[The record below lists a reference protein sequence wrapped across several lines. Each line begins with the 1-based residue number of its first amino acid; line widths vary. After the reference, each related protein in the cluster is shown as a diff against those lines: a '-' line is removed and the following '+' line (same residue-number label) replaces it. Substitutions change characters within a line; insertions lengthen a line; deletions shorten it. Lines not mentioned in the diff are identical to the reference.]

1 MIAVDHTYVWDT
13 REREA
18 EQKRVGWVIIFQKE
32 TYLFPIYVIK
42 VILCKLLLHNLPQ
55 LDIDSVKISTH
66 LNFSRDVRRK
76 EV

>member
-18 EQKRVGWVIIFQKE
+18 EQKRVGWKE

-42 VILCKLLLHNLPQ
+42 VILCKLLLHNL
-55 LDIDSVKISTH
+55 
-66 LNFSRDVRRK
+66 FSARH
-76 EV
+76 